1 MLLGASVANGA
12 TLPRLRFLNAL
23 PGTATARVE
32 VVSATTGM
40 RTGAGGE
47 SAYGELTPYAA
58 VPGGSVRLDL
68 VAPKAHASA
77 PEQLAAGASYTVIAT
92 GSSGHAQLRLYRDGS
107 AAAGAAKLRVI
118 HAAPELGTPDIALDG
133 RPIAQAVAFGSSTGY
148 LTATPGSANL
158 AVMSPHSNSRTIAS
172 GQVSLAAGTATTAV
186 VIGTAGQPV
195 RVVSAQDATVTPG
208 GPPET
213 GLGGLARGG
222 GRQWLLILAAMATG
236 GLLAGGLQAA
246 ARRRRDN

>member
-1 MLLGASVANGA
+1 MLLGASVVNGA

-58 VPGGSVRLDL
+58 VPTGSVRIDL
-68 VAPKAHASA
+68 VAPKLHASA
-77 PEQLAAGASYTVIAT
+77 PAQLAPGASYTVVAT
-92 GSSGHAQLRLYRDGS
+92 GSGGHAQLRLYRDAP
-107 AAAGAAKLRVI
+107 AAAGTAKLRVI
-118 HAAPELGTPDIALDG
+118 HAAPELGTPDISLDG

-148 LTATPGSANL
+148 LTATPGSATL
-158 AVMSPHSNSRTIAS
+158 AVMSPHGNRTIAS

-186 VIGTAGQPV
+186 VVGTAGQPV
-195 RVVSAQDATVTPG
+195 QVVSGQDATVTPG

-222 GRQWLLILAAMATG
+222 ARQWILILAAMAAG

-246 ARRRRDN
+246 ARRRRHN